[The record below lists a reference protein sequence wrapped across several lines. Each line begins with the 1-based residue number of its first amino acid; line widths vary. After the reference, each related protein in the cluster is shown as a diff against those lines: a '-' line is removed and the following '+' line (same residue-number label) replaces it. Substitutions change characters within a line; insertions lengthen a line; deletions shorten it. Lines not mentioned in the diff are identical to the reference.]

1 MSGIWFLAGL
11 CAAAGDVFE
20 KPVALMAAGAPIEGH
35 VGHLAPFVCDWDG
48 DRVRDLLVG
57 QFGGGQLAVYANAG
71 TETEP
76 DFEAAQ
82 WFQAGG
88 TIGRIPAG

>member
-1 MSGIWFLAGL
+1 MSAIWLLAGL

-20 KPVALMAAGAPIEGH
+20 KPVPLTAAGVPIEGRA
-35 VGHLAPFVCDWDG
+35 GHLAPFVCDLDG

-57 QFGGGQLAVYANAG
+57 QFGGGQLAIYANVG
-71 TETEP
+71 TDTEP
-76 DFEAAQ
+76 EFEAAQ